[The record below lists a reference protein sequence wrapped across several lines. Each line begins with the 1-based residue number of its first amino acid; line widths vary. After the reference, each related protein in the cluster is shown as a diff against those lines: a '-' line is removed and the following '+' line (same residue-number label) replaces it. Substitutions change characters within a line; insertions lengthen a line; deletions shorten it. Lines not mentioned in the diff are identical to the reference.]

1 MPTTS
6 VRRTILFL
14 LFVTLLAAPW
24 PSSAAGAQRENILS
38 AQAGELAIP
47 ELFNRLVSFL
57 RGVEGKAGCHIDP
70 WGRCAPAQSPDT
82 QRKEGCHIDP
92 HGRCLP

>member
-14 LFVTLLAAPW
+14 LFVTLLAVAW
-24 PSSAAGAQRENILS
+24 PASAAGAERENILS
-38 AQAGELAIP
+38 AKAGELAIP

-57 RGVEGKAGCHIDP
+57 RGVERKEGCNIDPWGRCEPEAKPSQRKEGCHIDP
-70 WGRCAPAQSPDT
+70 WGRCLS
-82 QRKEGCHIDP
+82 
-92 HGRCLP
+92 